1 LKKKVTKTMPTTKK
15 KVTAQAAPRRAA
27 ATPAAPRPVAAAPAA
42 PRPAAAAPVAP
53 VAPRPAP
60 APAKPN
66 ARRKKFL
73 AKVVENLGEMKIK
86 LLSEMESELKAE
98 REGNKDEGM
107 DTYDLAS
114 EERDREISF
123 ILADRERVKIKQI
136 DDALERLADG
146 SYGIC
151 ESCGLDIGE
160 ERLEVM
166 PFTRL
171 CRDCQQDQ
179 EREARSQRRYDD
191 ERNVYRKLGSTD
203 NEEESG

>member
-1 LKKKVTKTMPTTKK
+1 LKKGRKTMPTKK
-15 KVTAQAAPRRAA
+15 A
-27 ATPAAPRPVAAAPAA
+27 ATAKRTNTKPANTKPPTARRETATPVAAKQAPDK
-42 PRPAAAAPVAP
+42 AAAAA
-53 VAPRPAP
+53 
-60 APAKPN
+60 AKSGA

-73 AKVVENLGEMKIK
+73 AKVQESLAEMKTRLLGEMQ
-86 LLSEMESELKAE
+86 SELKAE

-123 ILADRERVKIKQI
+123 ILSDRERVKIKQI
-136 DDALERLADG
+136 DDALARLEDR
-146 SYGIC
+146 SYGVC
-151 ESCGLDIGE
+151 ESCGLEIGE
-160 ERLEVM
+160 ERLEAM

-179 EREARSQRRYDD
+179 EREARTQRRFED

-203 NEEESG
+203 NEEEPG